1 MDTTQLPK
9 TRKEAQ
15 ELGAKYYF
23 TGEPCKHGHIAP
35 RKTKGSCVECLKV
48 EWEKANVTRA
58 EYFRAYNESDA
69 GKQAKRRYYEA
80 NKEQVIA
87 RANARPVEERT
98 RHREKYKKQNPDL
111 YKALNSVRKRRH
123 KNATPLWITQEQKES
138 IKRLYLHAMHLTKI
152 TGERYVVD
160 HIIPLINPT
169 ICGLHVP
176 WNLRVIPQQE
186 NLLKSNKLIDTTPIN

>member
-1 MDTTQLPK
+1 MDTTNLPK
-9 TRKEAQ
+9 NRKEAQ
-15 ELGAKYYF
+15 DSGAKYYF
-23 TGEPCKHGHIAP
+23 TGEPCKYGHIAP
-35 RKTKGSCVECLKV
+35 RKTKGTCVECLKL
-48 EWEKANVTRA
+48 EWQKANVTRA
-58 EYFRAYNESDA
+58 EYFRSYNESDA
-69 GKQAKRRYYEA
+69 GKKAKRRYYEA

-123 KNATPLWITQEQKES
+123 KNATPPWITEDQKES

-176 WNLRVIPQQE
+176 WNLRVITQEE
-186 NLLKSNKLIDTTPIN
+186 NLLKSNKLIDSHPNN

>member
-1 MDTTQLPK
+1 MDTTNLPK

-15 ELGAKYYF
+15 DSGAKYYF

-48 EWEKANVTRA
+48 EWQKANATRA
-58 EYFRAYNESDA
+58 EYFRSYNESDA

-123 KNATPLWITQEQKES
+123 KNATPPWITQEQKES
-138 IKRLYLHAMHLTKI
+138 IKRIYLHAMHLTKI
-152 TGERYVVD
+152 TGERYAVD

-169 ICGLHVP
+169 VCGLHVP